1 MDKMLL
7 EERKKMLLNLMGDEE
22 YVPMKLKEIR
32 SLLQIP
38 RSDNALVRQALEELC
53 DEGKISIDNR
63 GRYSISNENI
73 KEGIFSGTM
82 KGYGFVIIEDE
93 EDDIFVPEEK
103 TASALHEDRVLV
115 SISEE
120 STGKR
125 KEGEIIKII
134 ERANKI
140 VVGTF
145 EKSNNFGFVV
155 TDNKKFNKDIY
166 IAGSDDKSAVTGHK
180 VVVEIINYGDK
191 DHKPEG
197 KIIEILGH
205 ANDPGVD
212 IMSIVIDNKLPTEF
226 SDDVKRQLEYIPC
239 KVAESEKEG
248 RRDLRDLITVTIDGE
263 DAKDL
268 DDAITISKENN
279 IYRLG
284 VHIADVSHYIPEN
297 SALDKEA
304 YERANSVYLVDRVI
318 PMIPHQLSNGI
329 CSLNEGLDRL
339 CLSCLMEIDTKGNI
353 IKHKVEETVIRVDH
367 RMSYTSVKKILVDE
381 DQEEISKYKD
391 LVPMFKLMEELG
403 GILRKKRNKRGSLD
417 FDFPES
423 KIIVDEEGFPID
435 VIIEER
441 SVANKIIEEFM
452 LAANETVAE
461 DYYWQDLPFLYRTHE
476 NPEKEKIDE
485 LGIFINNFG
494 YSFRGSQEDIHP
506 KEIQKLLN
514 SVKGKPEEA
523 VINRL
528 TLRSLKRARYTSF
541 SNGHFGLAAKYYTHF
556 TAPIRRYSDL
566 QIHRIIKENLHGKLN
581 GKRIKHYGKILDEIA
596 KHVSFNERRAES
608 VEREVDKMK
617 KTEYMTQFIGEEFE
631 GIVSGVTNWGIYV
644 ELPNTVEGMVRVEDI
659 EDDYYYFDEER
670 FLLIGERTGKTFGLG
685 QKLKVL
691 LVATDKLQRTID
703 FHIVEELD

>member
-1 MDKMLL
+1 
-7 EERKKMLLNLMGDEE
+7 
-22 YVPMKLKEIR
+22 
-32 SLLQIP
+32 
-38 RSDNALVRQALEELC
+38 
-53 DEGKISIDNR
+53 
-63 GRYSISNENI
+63 
-73 KEGIFSGTM
+73 
-82 KGYGFVIIEDE
+82 
-93 EDDIFVPEEK
+93 
-103 TASALHEDRVLV
+103 
-115 SISEE
+115 
-120 STGKR
+120 
-125 KEGEIIKII
+125 
-134 ERANKI
+134 
-140 VVGTF
+140 
-145 EKSNNFGFVV
+145 
-155 TDNKKFNKDIY
+155 
-166 IAGSDDKSAVTGHK
+166 
-180 VVVEIINYGDK
+180 
-191 DHKPEG
+191 
-197 KIIEILGH
+197 
-205 ANDPGVD
+205 
-212 IMSIVIDNKLPTEF
+212 
-226 SDDVKRQLEYIPC
+226 
-239 KVAESEKEG
+239 
-248 RRDLRDLITVTIDGE
+248 
-263 DAKDL
+263 
-268 DDAITISKENN
+268 
-279 IYRLG
+279 
-284 VHIADVSHYIPEN
+284 
-297 SALDKEA
+297 
-304 YERANSVYLVDRVI
+304 
-318 PMIPHQLSNGI
+318 
-329 CSLNEGLDRL
+329 
-339 CLSCLMEIDTKGNI
+339 MEIDTKGNI

-403 GILRKKRNKRGSLD
+403 GILRKKRNRRGSLD